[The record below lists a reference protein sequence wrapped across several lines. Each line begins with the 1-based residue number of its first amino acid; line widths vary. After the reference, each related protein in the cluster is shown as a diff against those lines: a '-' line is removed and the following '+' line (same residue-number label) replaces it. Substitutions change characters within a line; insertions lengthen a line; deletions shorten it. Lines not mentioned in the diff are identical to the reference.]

1 MKNFNLL
8 SWLSCLLFSGF
19 CLSLA
24 SCGSDNESTDYRVR
38 TSLALVDTNEED
50 NTSAEE
56 VDAID
61 DNQIVLCPTCGGNG
75 AVIYFDGSIIPCYN
89 CNGRG
94 SFTVAELQA
103 AVNANAVCN
112 NGGYDA
118 GAQMDDSYHG
128 SVDQLERELSLHE
141 SNLASLY
148 DCLEVIDGSINQTYI
163 RQQIIEE
170 EYAIK
175 AIKRRLENM

>member
-8 SWLSCLLFSGF
+8 SWLLCLLFIGL
-19 CLSLA
+19 CLSR
-24 SCGSDNESTDYRVR
+24 SNNESTDYRVR
-38 TSLALVDTNEED
+38 NNLSLVDTNGED

-61 DNQIVLCPTCGGNG
+61 GNQIVMCPTCGGNG
-75 AVIYFDGSIIPCYN
+75 AVIYFDGSIIPCNN

-103 AVNANAVCN
+103 AVNAKAGCN
-112 NGGYDA
+112 NGGYEA
-118 GAQMDDSYHG
+118 GPQMDDSYDG

-141 SNLASLY
+141 SNLTSLY
-148 DCLEVIDGSINQTYI
+148 ECLEVVDGSINQTYI
-163 RQQIIEE
+163 HQHIIEE

>member
-8 SWLSCLLFSGF
+8 SWLLCLLFTGL
-19 CLSLA
+19 CLSLG
-24 SCGSDNESTDYRVR
+24 SCGSDNESTDYQAMND
-38 TSLALVDTNEED
+38 LALVDSNGDD
-50 NTSAEE
+50 NTSAEV
-56 VDAID
+56 VDVID
-61 DNQIVLCPTCGGNG
+61 SNQIVMCPTCGGNG

-103 AVNANAVCN
+103 AVYANAGHN

-118 GAQMDDSYHG
+118 GAQMDDSYDG

-148 DCLEVIDGSINQTYI
+148 ECLEVVDGSINQTYI

-175 AIKRRLENM
+175 AIKRRLGM

>member
-8 SWLSCLLFSGF
+8 SWLSCLLFTGL
-19 CLSLA
+19 CLSLG
-24 SCGSDNESTDYRVR
+24 SCGSDNKSTDYRAMND
-38 TSLALVDTNEED
+38 LAFVDTHGDD

-56 VDAID
+56 VDVMD
-61 DNQIVLCPTCGGNG
+61 GNQIVMCPTCGGNG

-103 AVNANAVCN
+103 AVNANAGRN

-118 GAQMDDSYHG
+118 GAQMDHSYDG
-128 SVDQLERELSLHE
+128 SVNQLERELSLHE

-148 DCLEVIDGSINQTYI
+148 ECLEVVDGSINQTYI

-175 AIKRRLENM
+175 AIKRRLGM

>member
-8 SWLSCLLFSGF
+8 FWLSCLLFTGL
-19 CLSLA
+19 CLSLG
-24 SCGSDNESTDYRVR
+24 SCGSDNKSTDYRVR
-38 TSLALVDTNEED
+38 NNLALVDNNGND
-50 NTSAEE
+50 NTSTEE
-56 VDAID
+56 LDVID
-61 DNQIVLCPTCGGNG
+61 GNQIVMCPICGGNG

-103 AVNANAVCN
+103 AVNANAGRN

-118 GAQMDDSYHG
+118 GAQMDDSYDG

-141 SNLASLY
+141 SNLASLNE
-148 DCLEVIDGSINQTYI
+148 CLEVVDGSINQTYI

>member
-1 MKNFNLL
+1 
-8 SWLSCLLFSGF
+8 
-19 CLSLA
+19 
-24 SCGSDNESTDYRVR
+24 V
-38 TSLALVDTNEED
+38 ALVDTYGDD

-56 VDAID
+56 VDVID
-61 DNQIVLCPTCGGNG
+61 GNQIVMCPTCGGNG

-103 AVNANAVCN
+103 AVNANAGCN

-118 GAQMDDSYHG
+118 GAQMDDSYNG
-128 SVDQLERELSLHE
+128 SVNQLERELSLHE

-148 DCLEVIDGSINQTYI
+148 ECLEVVDGSINQTYI

>member
-1 MKNFNLL
+1 MKNFKSL
-8 SWLSCLLFSGF
+8 SWVSCTIITGL
-19 CLSLA
+19 CLSLG
-24 SCGSDNESTDYRVR
+24 SCGSDNESTYYRAMND
-38 TSLALVDTNEED
+38 LALVDTNGDD

-56 VDAID
+56 VDVVD
-61 DNQIVLCPTCGGNG
+61 GNQIVMCPTCGGNG

-89 CNGRG
+89 CNGKG

-103 AVNANAVCN
+103 RVNVNAGCN

-118 GAQMDDSYHG
+118 GTQMDDSYDG
-128 SVDQLERELSLHE
+128 PVDQLERELSLHE

-148 DCLEVIDGSINQTYI
+148 ECLEVVDGSINQTYI

-175 AIKRRLENM
+175 AIKRRLGM

>member
-1 MKNFNLL
+1 MKNVNLF
-8 SWLSCLLFSGF
+8 SWLSCLLFTGL
-19 CLSLA
+19 CLSLG
-24 SCGSDNESTDYRVR
+24 SCGSDNESTDYRAMND
-38 TSLALVDTNEED
+38 LALVETNGVD
-50 NTSAEE
+50 NTCAEE
-56 VDAID
+56 VDLID
-61 DNQIVLCPTCGGNG
+61 GNQIVLCPICGGNG

-103 AVNANAVCN
+103 AVNANAGRN

-118 GAQMDDSYHG
+118 GAQMDDSYDG

-148 DCLEVIDGSINQTYI
+148 ECLEVVDGSINQTYI

-175 AIKRRLENM
+175 AIKRRLGM

>member
-1 MKNFNLL
+1 MKNFKLL
-8 SWLSCLLFSGF
+8 SWLSYLLFTGL

-38 TSLALVDTNEED
+38 SNLALVESIGDD
-50 NTSAEE
+50 NMSTEG
-56 VDAID
+56 VDEID
-61 DNQIVLCPTCGGNG
+61 DNQIVMCPTCGGNG
-75 AVIYFDGSIIPCYN
+75 AVIYFNGSIIPCYN

-103 AVNANAVCN
+103 GVNANAGCN

-118 GAQMDDSYHG
+118 GAQMDDSYEV

-148 DCLEVIDGSINQTYI
+148 ECLEVVDGSINQTYL